1 MIVLILIALVLI
13 LVFNERALEWF
24 LMLGFLFGVGWAL
37 FLIMNQ

>member
-13 LVFNERALEWF
+13 LLFNERALELF
-24 LMLGFLFGVGWAL
+24 LMLGFLFGVGWVI

>member
-13 LVFNERALEWF
+13 LVFNERALELF
-24 LMLGFLFGVGWAL
+24 LMLGFLFGVGWVI

>member
-13 LVFNERALEWF
+13 LVFNERALELF
-24 LMLGFLFGVGWAL
+24 LMLGFLFGIGWVI